1 MACKVSGTKLADA
14 LLDGSGPFV
23 TGTALWKA
31 LGFPSAAAFRKAKAR
46 GGVSVRVFK
55 LPGRSGTF
63 AFTLDA
69 AVWLRAIDEEM
80 SM

>member
-1 MACKVSGTKLADA
+1 MSGTQLADA
-14 LLDGSGPFV
+14 LLDGSGPFL

-46 GGVSVRVFK
+46 GGVGVRVFK

-63 AFTLDA
+63 AFTEDVA
-69 AVWLRAIDEEM
+69 EWLRAIDKEV
-80 SM
+80 SI